1 MLSLTELEFF
11 SFWRRVSSDILG
23 HGSLSLR
30 SGPKEILFTILFIF
44 FFFSP
49 SLFLLGSAEMGIFF
63 FFFFLDEYYDD
74 DYTERPVP
82 EECCDLN

>member
-44 FFFSP
+44 FFFPP

>member
-44 FFFSP
+44 FFFSL
-49 SLFLLGSAEMGIFF
+49 SFSAGVSRNGNLFF